1 MLTTYKN
8 RVIDMI
14 DQEFEDFNK
23 ENDKPRG
30 LKTIIDFNATDI
42 KYEGTSISTN
52 IKPKFK
58 QKIKSSVY
66 IKKDNNN
73 NNLF

>member
-23 ENDKPRG
+23 ENDKPKG
-30 LKTIIDFNATDI
+30 LKTIIDFSTTDI
-42 KYEGTSISTN
+42 NYEGTSISTN

-66 IKKDNNN
+66 IKKDNKN